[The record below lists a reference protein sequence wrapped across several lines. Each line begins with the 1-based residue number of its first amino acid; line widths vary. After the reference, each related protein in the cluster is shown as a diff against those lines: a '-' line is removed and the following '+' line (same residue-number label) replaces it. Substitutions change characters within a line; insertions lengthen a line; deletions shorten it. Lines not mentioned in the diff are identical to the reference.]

1 MAQHFANGREQGQFE
16 EERAHVTPVEEGH
29 THARRTRKH
38 APRQTQSKQ
47 GKQKERKNWAQSSKS
62 EEKNRGKRVD
72 TRLLEYQIM
81 VEVISLYT
89 TNIKKSTSHR
99 IRHSTRGGV

>member
-1 MAQHFANGREQGQFE
+1 LVQGKFSVFSFQKVHGKMAQHFANGREQGQFE

-47 GKQKERKNWAQSSKS
+47 GKQKERKN
-62 EEKNRGKRVD
+62 
-72 TRLLEYQIM
+72 
-81 VEVISLYT
+81 
-89 TNIKKSTSHR
+89 
-99 IRHSTRGGV
+99 